1 MPRVIELVD
10 KKIETLFNRQDFE
23 YLLERY
29 MGYEAVEYLRELIDE
44 IEENHREVVD
54 ELQAEIH
61 DLKID
66 IYNLESEV
74 RREQQKNRE

>member
-44 IEENHREVVD
+44 IEDNHREVVED
-54 ELQAEIH
+54 LQTEIQ
-61 DLKID
+61 DLKRK
-66 IYNLESEV
+66 LEV
-74 RREQQKNRE
+74 CREQQKDRE

>member
-10 KKIETLFNRQDFE
+10 KKIETLFNRRDFE

-29 MGYEAVEYLRELIDE
+29 MGYEAVEYLRELIDG

-54 ELQAEIH
+54 ERQAEIQDLKH
-61 DLKID
+61 DL
-66 IYNLESEV
+66 EV
-74 RREQQKNRE
+74 CYEQQKDRE

>member
-29 MGYEAVEYLRELIDE
+29 MGYEAVEYLREQIDE

-54 ELQAEIH
+54 KLQAEIH

-66 IYNLESEV
+66 IDNLESEV

>member
-44 IEENHREVVD
+44 IEDNHREVVED
-54 ELQAEIH
+54 LQTEIQ
-61 DLKID
+61 DLKRK
-66 IYNLESEV
+66 LEV
-74 RREQQKNRE
+74 CREQQKDRK

>member
-1 MPRVIELVD
+1 MPRVIEFVD

-29 MGYEAVEYLRELIDE
+29 MGYEAVEYPRELIDE

-54 ELQAEIH
+54 ELQAEIQDLEH
-61 DLKID
+61 DL
-66 IYNLESEV
+66 EV
-74 RREQQKNRE
+74 CYEQQKDRE

>member
-44 IEENHREVVD
+44 IEENHREVVED
-54 ELQAEIH
+54 LETEIH
-61 DLKID
+61 NLKWK
-66 IYNLESEV
+66 LEV
-74 RREQQKNRE
+74 CREQQKNRE

>member
-10 KKIETLFNRQDFE
+10 KKIETLFNRRDFE

-54 ELQAEIH
+54 ELQAEIQDLKH
-61 DLKID
+61 DL
-66 IYNLESEV
+66 EV
-74 RREQQKNRE
+74 CYEQQKDRE

>member
-29 MGYEAVEYLRELIDE
+29 MDYEAVEYLREQIDE

-54 ELQAEIH
+54 KLQAEIH

-66 IYNLESEV
+66 IDNLESEV

>member
-29 MGYEAVEYLRELIDE
+29 MGYEAVEYLREQIDE
-44 IEENHREVVD
+44 IEENHREVVED
-54 ELQAEIH
+54 LETEIH
-61 DLKID
+61 NLKWK
-66 IYNLESEV
+66 LEV
-74 RREQQKNRE
+74 CREQQKNRE

>member
-29 MGYEAVEYLRELIDE
+29 MGYEAVEYLREQIDE

-66 IYNLESEV
+66 IDNLESEV

>member
-66 IYNLESEV
+66 IDNLESEV

>member
-44 IEENHREVVD
+44 IEDNHREVVED
-54 ELQAEIH
+54 LQTEIR
-61 DLKID
+61 DLKRK
-66 IYNLESEV
+66 LEV
-74 RREQQKNRE
+74 CREQQKDRE

>member
-44 IEENHREVVD
+44 IEENHREVVED
-54 ELQAEIH
+54 LETEIQ
-61 DLKID
+61 DLKRK
-66 IYNLESEV
+66 LEV
-74 RREQQKNRE
+74 CREQQKNRE

>member
-1 MPRVIELVD
+1 MSRVIELVD

-44 IEENHREVVD
+44 IEENHREVVED
-54 ELQAEIH
+54 LETEIH
-61 DLKID
+61 NLKWK
-66 IYNLESEV
+66 LEV
-74 RREQQKNRE
+74 CREQQKNRE

>member
-44 IEENHREVVD
+44 IEDNHREVVED
-54 ELQAEIH
+54 LQTEIQ
-61 DLKID
+61 DLKRK
-66 IYNLESEV
+66 LEV
-74 RREQQKNRE
+74 YREQQKNRE

>member
-10 KKIETLFNRQDFE
+10 KKIETLFNRRDFE

-44 IEENHREVVD
+44 IEENHREVVED
-54 ELQAEIH
+54 LETEIH
-61 DLKID
+61 NLKWK
-66 IYNLESEV
+66 LEV
-74 RREQQKNRE
+74 CREQQKNRE

>member
-29 MGYEAVEYLRELIDE
+29 MGYEAVEYFRELIDE
-44 IEENHREVVD
+44 IEGNHREVVED
-54 ELQAEIH
+54 LQTEIQ
-61 DLKID
+61 DLKRK
-66 IYNLESEV
+66 LEV
-74 RREQQKNRE
+74 CREQQKDRK

>member
-44 IEENHREVVD
+44 IEDNHREVVED
-54 ELQAEIH
+54 LQTETQ
-61 DLKID
+61 DLKRK
-66 IYNLESEV
+66 LEV
-74 RREQQKNRE
+74 CREQQKDRE

>member
-44 IEENHREVVD
+44 IEENHREVVED
-54 ELQAEIH
+54 LETEIH
-61 DLKID
+61 NLKWE
-66 IYNLESEV
+66 LEV

>member
-1 MPRVIELVD
+1 MPKVIELVD

-44 IEENHREVVD
+44 IEENHIEVVED
-54 ELQAEIH
+54 LQTEIT
-61 DLKID
+61 DLKRK
-66 IYNLESEV
+66 LEV
-74 RREQQKNRE
+74 CREQQKNRE

>member
-54 ELQAEIH
+54 ELQAEIQ
-61 DLKID
+61 DLKRK
-66 IYNLESEV
+66 LEV
-74 RREQQKNRE
+74 YRE

>member
-44 IEENHREVVD
+44 IEDNHREVVED
-54 ELQAEIH
+54 LQTEIQ
-61 DLKID
+61 DLKRK
-66 IYNLESEV
+66 LEV
-74 RREQQKNRE
+74 YREQQKDRE

>member
-54 ELQAEIH
+54 ELQAEIQDLKH
-61 DLKID
+61 DL
-66 IYNLESEV
+66 EV
-74 RREQQKNRE
+74 CYEQQKDRE

>member
-10 KKIETLFNRQDFE
+10 KKIETLFNRRDFE
-23 YLLERY
+23 YLLERC

-54 ELQAEIH
+54 ELQAEIQDLKH
-61 DLKID
+61 DL
-66 IYNLESEV
+66 EV
-74 RREQQKNRE
+74 CYEQQKDRE

>member
-1 MPRVIELVD
+1 MPRVIELID

-44 IEENHREVVD
+44 IEDNHREVVKD
-54 ELQAEIH
+54 LQTEIQ
-61 DLKID
+61 DLKRK
-66 IYNLESEV
+66 LEV
-74 RREQQKNRE
+74 CREQQKDRE

>member
-29 MGYEAVEYLRELIDE
+29 MGYEAAEYLRELIDE

-54 ELQAEIH
+54 ELQAEIQ
-61 DLKID
+61 DLKYD
-66 IYNLESEV
+66 LEVCYEQPKD
-74 RREQQKNRE
+74 RE

>member
-29 MGYEAVEYLRELIDE
+29 MGYEAVEYLREQIDE

-66 IYNLESEV
+66 IDILESEV

>member
-44 IEENHREVVD
+44 IEDNHREVVED
-54 ELQAEIH
+54 LQTEIQ
-61 DLKID
+61 DLKRK
-66 IYNLESEV
+66 LEV
-74 RREQQKNRE
+74 YRE